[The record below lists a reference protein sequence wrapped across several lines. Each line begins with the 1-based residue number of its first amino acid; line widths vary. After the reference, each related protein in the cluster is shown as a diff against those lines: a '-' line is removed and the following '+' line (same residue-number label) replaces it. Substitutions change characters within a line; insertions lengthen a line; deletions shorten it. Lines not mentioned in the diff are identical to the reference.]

1 MTRARDIANL
11 VDANGDIVA
20 GALDN
25 VPASNDA
32 SALTTGTLGAARLP
46 TTGVDASSLSTG
58 TLDGARLPST
68 LPAVDGSALTGVIAD
83 LVDDSTPQLGG
94 ALDAQSYA
102 ITSVGNMTA
111 RTEGNAT
118 TFDIRAGS
126 LKAAM
131 HYNHSSNSI
140 DHSLNASS
148 ATDSGSGIWRINYS
162 NNFNQTRPYAMNNA
176 HQMFHHIDGV
186 DGSTTSYCKFK
197 TRDGSKNPVD
207 SSESSCA
214 VHGSLA

>member
-11 VDANGDIVA
+11 VDANGDVVA

-25 VPASNDA
+25 VPASNNA
-32 SALTTGTLGAARLP
+32 SALT
-46 TTGVDASSLSTG
+46 TG

-68 LPAVDGSALTGVIAD
+68 LPAIDGSALTGIATD
-83 LVDDSTPQLGG
+83 LVDDTTPQLGG
-94 ALDAQSYA
+94 ALDAQSNA
-102 ITSVGNMTA
+102 ITSVGNITA
-111 RTEGNAT
+111 RTEGNNT
-118 TFDIRAGS
+118 TFDVRAGS

-131 HYNHSSNSI
+131 HYNHSGNSI

-148 ATDSGSGIWRINYS
+148 ATDSGSGVWRINYS
-162 NNFNQTRPYAMNNA
+162 NNFSQARPYAMNNA
-176 HQMFHHIDGV
+176 HQMFQHIDGV
-186 DGSTTSYCKFK
+186 NGSSSSFCKFK
-197 TRDGSKNPVD
+197 TRDGSKAAQD